1 MRPRSGTYTP
11 PTSVTVAMDK
21 PTILTRKELAA
32 IMPRLSGWQ
41 LANNKLTR
49 TFEFQ
54 DFVASLGFVNSLI
67 AYFETVDHHP
77 DIRIAY
83 GEVTF
88 ELTRYDVGGK
98 VTDRDVEVAKKISSL
113 YRTRS

>member
-1 MRPRSGTYTP
+1 MTTPKILSPR
-11 PTSVTVAMDK
+11 
-21 PTILTRKELAA
+21 ELRVV
-32 IMPRLSGWQ
+32 MPRLSGWT
-41 LANNKLTR
+41 LTHNKLTR

-54 DFVASLGFVNSLI
+54 DFVESLSFVNGLV

-77 DIRIAY
+77 DVHIAY

-98 VTDRDVEVAKKISSL
+98 VTDRDIEVAKKISSL
-113 YRTRS
+113 YRARS

>member
-1 MRPRSGTYTP
+1 MS
-11 PTSVTVAMDK
+11 DK
-21 PTILTRKELAA
+21 PKILTAGELRA
-32 IMPRLSGWQ
+32 IMPRLSGWT
-41 LANNKLTR
+41 LAH
-49 TFEFQ
+49 
-54 DFVASLGFVNSLI
+54 NSLV

-77 DIRIAY
+77 DVHIAY

-88 ELTRYDVGGK
+88 ELTRYDVGGR